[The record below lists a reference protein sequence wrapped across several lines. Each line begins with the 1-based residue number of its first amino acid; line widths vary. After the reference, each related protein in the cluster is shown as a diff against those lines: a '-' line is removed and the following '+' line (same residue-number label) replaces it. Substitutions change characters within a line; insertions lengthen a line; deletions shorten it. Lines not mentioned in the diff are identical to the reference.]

1 MFTSGTTGRPKGV
14 EITQANYAFAGATM
28 AAACDLTA
36 DDRQLVVLPLFHANA
51 QYYSFAAAIAV
62 GASVALMPAFSASR
76 FVDQA
81 ADHGATC
88 ASLFAGP
95 IRMILARGGPVSPD
109 LPPLRLRHCW
119 YAQNLTPVQYDTIS
133 RLARLPAAPA
143 VRHDRDDPG
152 RAHRSIA
159 TTRDA
164 TRWGT

>member
-14 EITQANYAFAGATM
+14 EVTQANYAFAGATM

-62 GASVALMPAFSASR
+62 GASVALMPTFSASR

-81 ADHGATC
+81 ARHGATC

-95 IRMILARGGPVSPD
+95 IRMILARGGPRRPACRRCGCGTAGTPRTSRRRSTTRSP
-109 LPPLRLRHCW
+109 
-119 YAQNLTPVQYDTIS
+119 S
-133 RLARLPAAPA
+133 GSAA
-143 VRHDRDDPG
+143 G
-152 RAHRSIA
+152 RASC
-159 TTRDA
+159 T
-164 TRWGT
+164 G